1 MRWEDCLCRERENQ
15 GFRLTG
21 ALRARPFGDFLAFA
35 ADFGGWAFFMG
46 AGFLGAFACLG
57 EFEGAAFF
65 RGGRSWL
72 LCFASDAGF

>member
-1 MRWEDCLCRERENQ
+1 MVAYAENKNQ

-21 ALRARPFGDFLAFA
+21 ALRARPLGDFLAFA
-35 ADFGGWAFFMG
+35 AGAADFCGWAFFMG
-46 AGFLGAFACLG
+46 AGFLGALACLG